1 MIGQSSQHPSVG
13 HPGIILM
20 AAVCQALWGGHPLF
34 QSKSKA
40 RTLSYQHCSWWQQH
54 FTMESDGDYLE
65 MYQKMHLT
73 PCLNYLSTNK
83 KETIAKVRNGSVLV
97 IAGKVLSFIITS
109 L

>member
-1 MIGQSSQHPSVG
+1 
-13 HPGIILM
+13 
-20 AAVCQALWGGHPLF
+20 
-34 QSKSKA
+34 
-40 RTLSYQHCSWWQQH
+40 
-54 FTMESDGDYLE
+54 MESDGDYLE